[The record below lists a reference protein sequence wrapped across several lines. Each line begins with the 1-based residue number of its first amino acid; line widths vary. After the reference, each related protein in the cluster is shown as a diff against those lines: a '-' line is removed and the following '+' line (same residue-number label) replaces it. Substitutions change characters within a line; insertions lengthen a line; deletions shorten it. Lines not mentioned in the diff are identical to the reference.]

1 MTKHIRCIIVLLE
14 QYNLRECVSFLGKGF
29 SRQEEELLKK
39 DGTKSRPENGRKG
52 LDMNKKKV
60 TAGIFVVLWL
70 VIVYACYY
78 VFLPA
83 FNVHSSGLWVFAIV
97 NVLLPACLLV
107 ILYQLL
113 FGERNSRGIYVGG
126 LKSSLLKIIIGTA
139 GCLLVLLGLL
149 KLIGSPLFHAK
160 QYASVLK
167 IEEYDFKEDIVPAD
181 NLSQIALMDTNSAA
195 LLGDREIGTLSEVVS
210 QYNLSREYAQI
221 DLNGVPVKVS
231 ALDYADLFKYMGNK
245 AQGVPG
251 YVKVDPVGQKA
262 EYVKLSKGMNYV
274 PSAFFGKD
282 LTRHIRR
289 KFPTKI
295 FGNIHFEIDE
305 EGNPYYI
312 ASVYQYTIGVFG
324 GETVCGVIV
333 CEPVSG
339 DCTYYDAAEI
349 PNWVDNAFDGNLLVE
364 QYNWYGKYT
373 NGFWNSL
380 FAKKGC
386 KKCTETT
393 VAYNANADEDDE
405 AEYTPDFGYVAKDG
419 DIWIYTGVTSVN
431 DDASNIGFILVNERT
446 SEAHYFSIAGA
457 DENSAMAA
465 AEGEVQ
471 EKSYRASFPSL
482 INVDGEPTYVMV
494 LKDASGIVK
503 LYAMVNVES
512 YNIVT
517 TASNL
522 DDCFLQYRA
531 KLGIEAPKE
540 ETEDAEAKREPVE
553 FTVADIRYIDIE
565 GNTWVYLTS
574 AEGGIYKLPFSENE
588 KLLLV
593 QAGDVLSGSC
603 RAEKE
608 GIFRLYMK

>member
-1 MTKHIRCIIVLLE
+1 
-14 QYNLRECVSFLGKGF
+14 
-29 SRQEEELLKK
+29 
-39 DGTKSRPENGRKG
+39 
-52 LDMNKKKV
+52 MNKKKV
-60 TAGIFVVLWL
+60 TAGIFVFLWI
-70 VIVYACYY
+70 VIVCACYY

-83 FNVHSSGLWVFAIV
+83 LNVHSIAFWTFLLV
-97 NVLLPACLLV
+97 NVLLPAGVLV
-107 ILYQLL
+107 VLYQLL
-113 FGERNSRGIYVGG
+113 FGVEKFQGIYRGRQ
-126 LKSSLLKIIIGTA
+126 KSRLLKIVIDTAACLAVLIGI
-139 GCLLVLLGLL
+139 L
-149 KLIGSPLFHAK
+149 KLIGLPIFHAK

-167 IEEYDFKEDIVPAD
+167 IEEYNFTEDIVPAD

-221 DLNGVPVKVS
+221 DLNGVPIKVS
-231 ALDYADLFKYMGNK
+231 ALDYADFFKYMGNK
-245 AQGVPG
+245 AQGIPG

-262 EYVKLSKGMNYV
+262 EYVKLSQGMKYV

-282 LTRHIRR
+282 LTRHIRM
-289 KFPTKI
+289 KYPTKI

-305 EGNPYYI
+305 EGNPYYV
-312 ASVYQYTIGVFG
+312 ASVYKYTIGVFG
-324 GETVCGVIV
+324 GKTVCGVIV
-333 CEPVSG
+333 CDPVSG
-339 DCTYYDAAEI
+339 DCTYYDAADI
-349 PNWVDNAFDGNLLVE
+349 PKWVDNAFDGNLLVE
-364 QYNWYGKYT
+364 QYNWYGEYS
-373 NGFWNSL
+373 NGYWNSL

-393 VAYNANADEDDE
+393 VAYNAESDGNSDEE
-405 AEYTPDFGYVAKDG
+405 GYTPDFGYVAKDG

-517 TASNL
+517 TSSNL
-522 DDCFLQYRA
+522 DDCFRQYRT
-531 KLGIEAPKE
+531 KLGIENPEKE
-540 ETEDAEAKREPVE
+540 EEETDEKRETVE

-574 AEGGIYKLPFSENE
+574 VDGVIYKQPFAENE
-588 KLLLV
+588 KLLLIK
-593 QAGDVLSGSC
+593 AGDVLSGS
-603 RAEKE
+603 RKAEKD
-608 GIFRLYMK
+608 GIFRLYTE